1 MDGTFLGAILW
12 LFVTR
17 AFARMASVGSAS
29 VQAPAANRFAMKNLA
44 LSLAAVLLPL
54 SATAAANEPASPNST
69 EESRVLGV
77 ESSIVFPSDSSIR
90 NWQADRDR
98 GIWVEGRRGEWF
110 YGSFA
115 GICRDVDF
123 AQAIGVET
131 RGAGRLD
138 KFASIIV
145 RGERCMLSSF
155 VTSAPPPTKAERN
168 AAREAEKAAQ
178 N

>member
-1 MDGTFLGAILW
+1 MLEPVSGR
-12 LFVTR
+12 VKPSER
-17 AFARMASVGSAS
+17 YK
-29 VQAPAANRFAMKNLA
+29 MKPNLA

-54 SATAAANEPASPNST
+54 SAVAAANEPAKEP
-69 EESRVLGV
+69 RALGV

-98 GIWVEGRRGEWF
+98 GIWIQGRGNDWY

-115 GICRDVDF
+115 GFCRDLDF
-123 AQAIGVET
+123 AQAIGFET

-138 KFASIIV
+138 KFSSIIV
-145 RGERCMLSSF
+145 RGERCQLSSF
-155 VTSAPPPTKAERN
+155 VTSAPPPSKEERK

>member
-1 MDGTFLGAILW
+1 MPGGTIERLD
-12 LFVTR
+12 
-17 AFARMASVGSAS
+17 
-29 VQAPAANRFAMKNLA
+29 MKQKLA
-44 LSLAAVLLPL
+44 LSLAAMLLPL
-54 SATAAANEPASPNST
+54 SAAAATEPAKEPR
-69 EESRVLGV
+69 ELGV
-77 ESSIVFPSDSSIR
+77 ESSIVFPSDSTIR

-98 GIWVEGRRGEWF
+98 GIWIEGRRGEWY
-110 YGSFA
+110 YGTFA

-138 KFASIIV
+138 KFASIVV
-145 RGERCMLSSF
+145 RGERCLLSSF
-155 VTSAPPPTKAERN
+155 VTSAPPPTKAERKAERK